1 MKRFLS
7 LLLAFV
13 VCLGL
18 WACND
23 TPPTPSPVPP
33 ESLSLAGED
42 ISKYTVIY
50 APSYAEED
58 VAAYGNY
65 FGYDYEYNGDAA
77 HRIANTLNDIFGVT
91 LPVKTDDAPVGE
103 YEILVG
109 DTNRTESAGVADL
122 RDNEYTI
129 RVSGKKLIIAGG
141 SSVAI
146 QAMTTAVR
154 SAILATTVADIAWDS
169 ATDHSGTCAIRR
181 IACVG
186 DSITMGSKSSTHND
200 DIALNRDLL
209 SYPANLQRI
218 LYDSYAV
225 YNYGLGGQTMRNDTE
240 KPYQAC
246 SLYQDCLNSGYS
258 YDLIFVMLGTNDS
271 RQVKDA
277 DGASKTAWD
286 DADVGKYIADFE
298 ILLSSLKEKSPN
310 AKFVMMNC
318 PESYVANYGQ
328 HFMHAVQKTAAEAMK
343 AKGYDIVLYD
353 MYQFTV
359 DNMTKNTH
367 YADGLHP
374 NDKGYAIMAEELAT
388 LVPVVLDGGTNG
400 YLIPL
405 G

>member
-7 LLLAFV
+7 LLSAVLLLP
-13 VCLGL
+13 LGL

-23 TPPTPSPVPP
+23 EPPAPTPVPP
-33 ESLSLAGED
+33 ESLAISGED

-58 VAAYGNY
+58 VEAYGKY

-77 HRIANTLNDIFGVT
+77 NRIANMMNDIFGVT

-109 DTNRTESAGVADL
+109 NTNRPESASLSL
-122 RDNEYTI
+122 RDNEYAI
-129 RVSGKKLIIAGG
+129 RVVGKKLVIAGG
-141 SSVAI
+141 SSVANK
-146 QAMTTAVR
+146 AMV
-154 SAILATTVADIAWDS
+154 SAARDAIMATTVPNVLWNDS
-169 ATDHSGTCAIRR
+169 TDHSGSCAIRR

-186 DSITMGSKSSTHND
+186 DSITMGSKSSTHSD
-200 DIALNRDLL
+200 DPALNRDLL
-209 SYPANLQRI
+209 SYPANLQR
-218 LYDSYAV
+218 LLFEEYSV
-225 YNYGLGGQTMRNDTE
+225 YNYGLGGTTMRNDTE
-240 KPYQAC
+240 KPYQA
-246 SLYQDCLNSGYS
+246 SAQYADCLASGYS

-271 RQVKDA
+271 RQVKDG
-277 DGASKTAWD
+277 DGESKTAWT
-286 DADVGKYIADFE
+286 DADVEKYIADCE
-298 ILLSSLKEKSPN
+298 ILFASLKAKSPN
-310 AKFVMMNC
+310 AKFVLMNC

-343 AKGYDIVLYD
+343 AKGYDIVHYD

-359 DNMTKNTH
+359 DNMTKEQH

-374 NDKGYAIMAEELAT
+374 NDKGYLMIAEELAT
-388 LVPVVLDGGTNG
+388 LVPTVLDGGTND
-400 YLIPL
+400 YIIPL